1 MESGKTDVVHSC
13 PLHRSHKS
21 HGRTGPTSPTG
32 PASLVRVPHI
42 PQAPQAPQ
50 VVAQAPTS
58 LHVPPRAQLA
68 PQVPMAHGPT
78 CHTSPTSLTSRTAFP
93 KDSNGPGRGERLA
106 GWSLRSGRAPA
117 ASASGWI
124 PLKGLRLTPHPA
136 WSYNIQHHTTYNI
149 QHATY
154 NILNITTNNIH
165 RQKTGWKMEGG
176 GW

>member
-78 CHTSPTSLTSRTAFP
+78 CHTNPTSLTSRTAFP

-124 PLKGLRLTPHPA
+124 PLNGRADPGGPRWIPLKDLRQIQRGPPGRPA
-136 WSYNIQHHTTYNI
+136 G
-149 QHATY
+149 
-154 NILNITTNNIH
+154 
-165 RQKTGWKMEGG
+165 RPGG
-176 GW
+176 PGRADHVGFGASL